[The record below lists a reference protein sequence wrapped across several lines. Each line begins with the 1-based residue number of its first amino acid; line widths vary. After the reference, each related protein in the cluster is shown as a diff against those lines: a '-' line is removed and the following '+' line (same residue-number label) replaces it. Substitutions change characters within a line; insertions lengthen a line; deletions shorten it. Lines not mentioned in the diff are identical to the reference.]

1 MTVNFYNSTENKNK
15 INKTLINPT
24 VKNLTLRNNFNVER
38 PIIYLSFNPI
48 ENNLNYIEFVEMQKF
63 YFIES
68 VDLIRKNYYQV
79 NLKLDVLKT
88 YANNIKELT
97 GTIIKSENPDNK
109 NIDCEISSD
118 FNLTEIN
125 INDVF
130 NHNGKIYLTTV
141 FKGE

>member
-24 VKNLTLRNNFNVER
+24 VKDLTLRNNFNFER
-38 PIIYLSFNPI
+38 PIIFLSFNPL
-48 ENNLNYIEFVEMQKF
+48 ENNLNYLEFTDLQKY

-68 VDLIRKNYYQV
+68 VDVIRKNYFQV

-88 YANNIKELT
+88 YADDITELT
-97 GTIIKSENPDNK
+97 GTIIKSENPDDK
-109 NIDCEISSD
+109 NIDCEMTNN
-118 FNLTEIN
+118 FNLTEIK

-130 NHNGKIYLTTV
+130 DHDGKIYLTTV
-141 FKGE
+141 FKGA